1 MSKTIKKIG
10 ENDPLP
16 SHIKDPEGNELN
28 FDEIRVQFIC
38 EFIFA
43 TRILTSD
50 RPDLYAENRSFGIE
64 VTSASDIPCTIN
76 RTSGGS
82 QQKATISY
90 NQLEG
95 MKCNNMRKNGTIDK
109 DLCFAIVNANT
120 ATYQSAIIHA
130 VIDKLKKLNGT
141 KGKAYTE
148 YPIQILYITSIVD
161 LSAFSINELVSL
173 FDSMCD
179 EQRKYQKFF
188 AQIFVECINGLIKF
202 DFLCGQAYFM
212 PGVFKDIVS
221 QAGEWTR
228 RYVIAKHNGDTPPDD
243 PYMTLCKL
251 SNLMK
256 S

>member
-1 MSKTIKKIG
+1 MSKIIKKIK

-64 VTSASDIPCTIN
+64 VTSASNIPCTIN
-76 RTSGGS
+76 STSGEP
-82 QQKATISY
+82 QQKVISY
-90 NQLEG
+90 NKLEG

-120 ATYQSAIIHA
+120 VTYQFAIMHA

-141 KGKAYTE
+141 EGKAYTE
-148 YPIQILYITSIVD
+148 YPRQMLYITSIVD
-161 LSAFSINELVSL
+161 LSVFSINEVMSL
-173 FDSMCD
+173 FGSMCD

-188 AQIFVECINGLIKF
+188 VQIFVECINGLIKF
-202 DFLCGQAYFM
+202 DFSCGQAYFM
-212 PGVFKDIVS
+212 PSVFKEIVS
-221 QAGEWTR
+221 QAGEWAR
-228 RYVIAKHNGDTPPDD
+228 RYVIAKHNGDTPPDS
-243 PYMTLCKL
+243 PYMYLCKL